1 MQFFFQFFL
10 FMWRERLCF
19 HVLHYYNVPHV
30 LFSQTALTLWQP
42 FWLKSLADQYAEY
55 YSLSIYQGFRLSRIQ
70 VKGCLL
76 LAGVTSIQAN
86 LVSTNWR
93 PHCNLSVGRTWYK
106 ITWVSVPKQYV
117 LVGLEKKVNKKGK
130 SNMKKTLREEKKK
143 EEEAERLTKTC
154 CIAYR
159 AWKKKNSISSYAL
172 FFKYLHTNRSKSTNC
187 CYAVLNLG
195 ILLNSHIC

>member
-55 YSLSIYQGFRLSRIQ
+55 YSLSIYQGFRLSKIQ
-70 VKGCLL
+70 VKGYLL

-106 ITWVSVPKQYV
+106 ITWVSVPK
-117 LVGLEKKVNKKGK
+117 
-130 SNMKKTLREEKKK
+130 MWR
-143 EEEAERLTKTC
+143 
-154 CIAYR
+154 
-159 AWKKKNSISSYAL
+159 
-172 FFKYLHTNRSKSTNC
+172 
-187 CYAVLNLG
+187 G
-195 ILLNSHIC
+195 ILACITGALWAKRGESGICLKRETRDKER

>member
-1 MQFFFQFFL
+1 MQFFVQFFL

-19 HVLHYYNVPHV
+19 HVFHDYNVPHV

-55 YSLSIYQGFRLSRIQ
+55 YSLSIYQGFRLSKTQ

-106 ITWVSVPKQYV
+106 ITWVSVPKEYV
-117 LVGLEKKVNKKGK
+117 LVGLEEK
-130 SNMKKTLREEKKK
+130 SYQKREKEHEEDVKRRKKK

-159 AWKKKNSISSYAL
+159 AWKKKKKFY
-172 FFKYLHTNRSKSTNC
+172 FFLC
-187 CYAVLNLG
+187 FVL
-195 ILLNSHIC
+195 